1 MDEISTHTRWPSR
14 QHFEELVAQALDSI
28 PEHLWQVIDNVA
40 VTVED
45 WPTRRQLDSVGIGP
59 GHLLL
64 GLYEGVPLTAR
75 PHHYGLVPPD
85 RITIFRRPILMV
97 CPPDDDAIRAQVR
110 RTVLHEVAHH
120 FGISDARLVELG
132 AY

>member
-1 MDEISTHTRWPSR
+1 MYTTIPSR
-14 QHFEELVAQALDSI
+14 ERFEELVAEALEEI
-28 PEHLWQVIDNVA
+28 PEELWRVMENVGI
-40 VTVED
+40 VVQD
-45 WPTRRQLDSVGIGP
+45 WPTRHQLNAAGLES

-75 PHHYGLVPPD
+75 THNYGLVPPD
-85 RITIFRRPILMV
+85 RITIFRRTILMV
-97 CPPDDDAIRAQVR
+97 CPPNDDEAIRRQVR